1 MNTLVLNSP
10 AKINIYLKILKR
22 RSDGYHELESA
33 FQLINLYDE
42 LEVSSTKSKEIKIE
56 CNPDIIKLEENII
69 FKAVQLI
76 KNKYKVKQGIYIKLK
91 KEIPIGAGLGGGSSN
106 AASILLALNNLW
118 KLEISQKDLLKLGKD
133 LGADVPFFLNGKNA
147 YVSGIGDKLKEK
159 KSDDSKYILIYP
171 NIVASTK
178 KVFEFYS
185 NNKKFIKENNLQ
197 NSLLKPLLGM
207 YPEIKSFYNKNI
219 SSFDIKLTG
228 SGSTMFISYK
238 DEGEL
243 EKIME
248 IIPINWRF
256 FLAEAI
262 QYSPLRG
269 MS

>member
-76 KNKYKVKQGIYIKLK
+76 KNKYKVKQGIHIKLK

-159 KSDDSKYILIYP
+159 KI
-171 NIVASTK
+171 
-178 KVFEFYS
+178 
-185 NNKKFIKENNLQ
+185 
-197 NSLLKPLLGM
+197 
-207 YPEIKSFYNKNI
+207 
-219 SSFDIKLTG
+219 
-228 SGSTMFISYK
+228 
-238 DEGEL
+238 
-243 EKIME
+243 
-248 IIPINWRF
+248 
-256 FLAEAI
+256 
-262 QYSPLRG
+262 
-269 MS
+269 

>member
-1 MNTLVLNSP
+1 MSTLILKSP
-10 AKINIYLKILKR
+10 AKINIYLKVLKK

-42 LEVSSTKSKEIKIE
+42 LEASITKSEEIRIE
-56 CNPDIIKLEENII
+56 CSPNTIKLEENII
-69 FKAVQLI
+69 LKAVQLV
-76 KNKYKVKQGIYIKLK
+76 KSKYKVKQGIYIKLK

-106 AASILLALNNLW
+106 AASALLALNNLW
-118 KLEISQKDLLKLGKD
+118 GLEISQTDLLKLGRG

-159 KSDDSKYILIYP
+159 KSDNSKYILIYP
-171 NIVASTK
+171 NIIASTK

-185 NNKKFIKENNLQ
+185 NNKKFMEDDNLQ
-197 NSLLKPLLGM
+197 NSLLKPLLSM

>member
-159 KSDDSKYILIYP
+159 KSDGSKYILIYL
-171 NIVASTK
+171 S
-178 KVFEFYS
+178 
-185 NNKKFIKENNLQ
+185 
-197 NSLLKPLLGM
+197 
-207 YPEIKSFYNKNI
+207 
-219 SSFDIKLTG
+219 
-228 SGSTMFISYK
+228 
-238 DEGEL
+238 
-243 EKIME
+243 
-248 IIPINWRF
+248 
-256 FLAEAI
+256 
-262 QYSPLRG
+262 
-269 MS
+269 